1 MVTTPVSGQNLL
13 SADVSGFEAAM
24 PNYWTKN
31 AGGATLTWATDQFR
45 TANYSLKIE
54 KTGTGIASSWVG
66 ADVLRNWAVANA
78 NSEFEIGG
86 WVKTS
91 GVNINPANDAA
102 KIQLKFSAFNAAGTD
117 ILNGP
122 IVIDVDQ
129 TVATSTAGL
138 KGWVKHSVV
147 VTGGWPEEPTQVKA
161 EFVFGSD
168 ATGTAWLDDIFWGKT
183 GPQNPNP
190 PGNPFNPNFD
200 TPTGWFYWWP
210 HYPEGLAVWDTTQ
223 EFIVTATTAE
233 AHSGTYS
240 GLTKALRV
248 RNIENDYYLSTD
260 IIPVPNNTIVIS
272 GWMMG
277 VGVNADLINSDDGN
291 WDILINALWHDV
303 DNGKDGWGHI
313 LETQTPITVPANTF
327 DWTEFSVVVTP
338 PEGAIGL
345 SVRFY
350 LGRLVT
356 GSIYWDD
363 LSITILPPWWATGW
377 AYTAYF
383 MMLST
388 SVFGLWRFQVNR
400 LKMRHE
406 LEMSDFEA
414 SKLREMDKVKS
425 RFFANISHEFRTPL
439 TLILGPI
446 ENLLSR
452 TKNKESRT
460 ELRMMKRS
468 GERLLRLIN
477 QLLDLS
483 KIESGDMALKARS
496 EDVILPLRGVVNSFL
511 SLAERKK
518 ITLEFNVP
526 EELVIIYIDRDKF
539 EKIVTNLLSNAFK
552 FTPEGGTVSVSLSI
566 SKDFDESGAESMQ
579 SGDVLIE
586 VKDSGVGIAPD
597 QLDKVFDRFY
607 QVDDSHTREQEGTGI
622 GLALTKDLVEL
633 HGGEI
638 SVSSEEGKGTVF
650 IVRLPLGRE
659 HLQESQIVEEPFEEV
674 SEEGAP
680 ETVYTEAEI
689 EESLIEEIVESE
701 KKETKRTK
709 SKPIL
714 LIVEDN
720 RDVRRYMRGFLDD
733 AYRIMEAKDGME
745 GYEMS
750 TDTVPDLI
758 ISDVMMPKMD
768 GIQMCEKIKTDERT
782 SHIPV
787 ILLTAKADT
796 NSKLEG
802 LETGA
807 DDYLTKPFDAKELQV
822 RVKNLIEQRKKLRE
836 HFMRE
841 AQFKPK
847 DIAVTSLD
855 EKFLHRAIDIVE
867 EHMSDSEFNVDK
879 FSREIGMSRVHLNRK
894 LRALTDQSPRGF
906 IRTLRLWRAASLL
919 RQKFGNVTEVAFEV
933 GFDNL
938 SYFAQCFRKQF
949 GKLPSEYSFEIR
961 QIKTI

>member
-1 MVTTPVSGQNLL
+1 M
-13 SADVSGFEAAM
+13 
-24 PNYWTKN
+24 
-31 AGGATLTWATDQFR
+31 
-45 TANYSLKIE
+45 
-54 KTGTGIASSWVG
+54 
-66 ADVLRNWAVANA
+66 
-78 NSEFEIGG
+78 
-86 WVKTS
+86 
-91 GVNINPANDAA
+91 
-102 KIQLKFSAFNAAGTD
+102 
-117 ILNGP
+117 
-122 IVIDVDQ
+122 
-129 TVATSTAGL
+129 
-138 KGWVKHSVV
+138 
-147 VTGGWPEEPTQVKA
+147 
-161 EFVFGSD
+161 
-168 ATGTAWLDDIFWGKT
+168 
-183 GPQNPNP
+183 
-190 PGNPFNPNFD
+190 
-200 TPTGWFYWWP
+200 
-210 HYPEGLAVWDTTQ
+210 
-223 EFIVTATTAE
+223 
-233 AHSGTYS
+233 
-240 GLTKALRV
+240 
-248 RNIENDYYLSTD
+248 
-260 IIPVPNNTIVIS
+260 
-272 GWMMG
+272 
-277 VGVNADLINSDDGN
+277 
-291 WDILINALWHDV
+291 
-303 DNGKDGWGHI
+303 
-313 LETQTPITVPANTF
+313 
-327 DWTEFSVVVTP
+327 
-338 PEGAIGL
+338 
-345 SVRFY
+345 
-350 LGRLVT
+350 
-356 GSIYWDD
+356 
-363 LSITILPPWWATGW
+363 
-377 AYTAYF
+377 
-383 MMLST
+383 
-388 SVFGLWRFQVNR
+388 
-400 LKMRHE
+400 
-406 LEMSDFEA
+406 
-414 SKLREMDKVKS
+414 
-425 RFFANISHEFRTPL
+425 
-439 TLILGPI
+439 
-446 ENLLSR
+446 
-452 TKNKESRT
+452 
-460 ELRMMKRS
+460 
-468 GERLLRLIN
+468 IN

-518 ITLEFNVP
+518 ITLEFNTP

-607 QVDDSHTREQEGTGI
+607 QVDDSHTKEQEGTGL

-659 HLQESQIVEEPFEEV
+659 HLQESQIVEEPFEEA

-689 EESLIEEIVESE
+689 DDSLIEEIVESE

-720 RDVRRYMRGFLDD
+720 SDVRRYMRGCLDD

-745 GYEMS
+745 GYEIS
-750 TDTVPDLI
+750 TDKVPDLI

-768 GIQMCEKIKTDERT
+768 GIEMCEKIKTDKRT

-933 GFDNL
+933 GFNNL

-961 QIKTI
+961 HIKTI